1 MAPLGGTFRTA
12 LFSYDSEKL
21 KEVKVVLYQQNN
33 CINTLQNVMDGE
45 STENVIINT
54 DNTAK

>member
-1 MAPLGGTFRTA
+1 MAPLGGTFRNA